1 MTISEYM
8 DRKFYPG
15 FTNNWDDILF
25 RERILEVLHFDQTL
39 LDMGAGAGIV
49 SQMNFKGCVKTV
61 VGIDLDERVQENP
74 YLDQGIVGDVTRT
87 PFDSSSFDIIICDN
101 VMEHVAEPDAFFQ
114 EINRLLKPNGRFL
127 GKTPNKWHYMPILAR
142 FTPYWFHRLFNR
154 LRGRKGEDTFPTVY
168 KLNSP
173 KCIKRQAAATELS
186 LSYVELVEG
195 RPEYLRFNPVTYLF
209 GILYERLVNKFRFL
223 RPLSILMIVCLEKK

>member
-1 MTISEYM
+1 MTISEAM

-25 RERILEVLHFDQTL
+25 RERILEALHPGHTL

-49 SQMNFKGCVKTV
+49 SHMNFKGHVKTA
-61 VGIDLDERVQENP
+61 VGIDLDQRVQENP
-74 YLDQGIVGDVTRT
+74 YLDQGIVGDVTST
-87 PFDSSSFDIIICDN
+87 PFEPSSFDVIICDN

-114 EINRLLKPNGRFL
+114 EINRLLKPGGKFF

-142 FTPYWFHRLFNR
+142 FTPYWFHRFFNR

-173 KCIKRQAAATELS
+173 KCIQRQADASGLS

-195 RPEYLRFNPVTYLF
+195 RPEYLRFNPVSYLF

-223 RPLSILMIVCLEKK
+223 RRFSILMIVCLEKK